1 MAMIRKQDALDYHSL
16 GRRGKI
22 EVVSTKPC
30 ATQHDLSLAYTP
42 GVAIPC
48 LEIAANPDD
57 GYKYTAKGNLVAV
70 VSNGTAVLGLGDIG
84 PLAGKPVMEGKGVL
98 FKRFADVDVFDIELD
113 TKDPEEIIRIVRAL
127 EPTFGGINLEDIKAP
142 ECFHIE
148 EELKKT
154 MKIPVFH
161 DDQHGTAIISGA
173 GLLNALEIVGK
184 KIDAVKVVFSG
195 AGAAGIACAKFY
207 ITLGVRRENLI
218 LCDTKGVVYRGRAEG
233 MNPYKEYFA
242 VDTKC
247 RTLADAMK
255 GADVFAG
262 VSVKGVVT
270 KEMVR
275 SMAKDPIIFAMANPD
290 PEITYED
297 AVGAREDVI
306 MATGRSDYPN
316 QVNNVLGFPFIF
328 RGALDCMAS
337 AINDEMKLAASHA
350 LATLAKEDVPDSV
363 IKAYGGE
370 RLRFGRNYI
379 IPKPLDPRVL
389 LWEAPAV
396 AEAAMR
402 TGVARKPIEDLNAYR
417 DALESRFGRSKQLM
431 RIFIHKAQRAP
442 KRIVFPEGS
451 EDKILRA
458 SQIILD
464 EEIARPIVLGDVK
477 LIQEKIRMLDL
488 NLEGIE
494 IVDPVNSPKFD
505 EYASKYYDI
514 RKRKG
519 VTQTIA
525 RNHVRRPI
533 DFGMMMVQTGDA
545 DGLVS
550 GLTQHYPET
559 MRPALQIIRS
569 KPGTQT
575 VAGLYMLIFKN
586 DVRFITDA
594 TVNFDPTAE
603 QLADIAILAA
613 EKVRS
618 VDIEPRI
625 AMLSFSNFGSTRHPS
640 AQKMARAAE
649 LVKRRAPDLMVDG
662 EMMADTAVV
671 PEILENLY
679 SFSSLKGGAN
689 LLVCP
694 DLQSANIAVKL
705 LAKLGNADCVGPI
718 ILGIRKPVY
727 LLIPGNEVADIV
739 NVTAMAVRD
748 AQDIVD
754 DRGGAAVPP
763 AELTKV
769 YE

>member
-48 LEIAANPDD
+48 LEIAANPADA
-57 GYKYTAKGNLVAV
+57 YKYTAKGNLVAV

-98 FKRFADVDVFDIELD
+98 FKKFADVDVFDIELD

-154 MKIPVFH
+154 MTIPVFH

-184 KIDAVKVVFSG
+184 KVDTVRVVFSG

-218 LCDTKGVVYRGRAEG
+218 LCDTKGVVYRGRKEG
-233 MNPYKEYFA
+233 MNPYKNYFA
-242 VDTKC
+242 IDTEC

-270 KEMVR
+270 KDMVR
-275 SMAKDPIIFAMANPD
+275 SMAKDPVIFAMANPD

-297 AVGAREDVI
+297 AVGARPDVI

-316 QVNNVLGFPFIF
+316 QINNVLGFPFIF
-328 RGALDCMAS
+328 RGALDCMAT

-350 LATLAKEDVPDSV
+350 LARLAKEDVPDSV

-370 RLRFGRNYI
+370 RLKFGRNYI

-396 AEAAMR
+396 AKAAMLS
-402 TGVARKPIEDLNAYR
+402 GVARKPIEDLDAYR

-464 EEIARPIVLGDVK
+464 EEIATPIVLGDVA
-477 LIQEKIRMLDL
+477 LIRDKIKMLDL

-494 IVDPVNSPKFD
+494 IIDPVSSPKFND
-505 EYASKYYDI
+505 YAGKYYDI

-533 DFGMMMVQTGDA
+533 DFGMMMVHEGDA

-559 MRPALQIIRS
+559 MRPALQIIKP

-594 TVNFDPTAE
+594 TVNFEPTAE

-671 PEILENLY
+671 PEILETLY

-748 AQDIVD
+748 AQETGD
-754 DRGGAAVPP
+754 DHGTPAAPR
-763 AELTKV
+763 AELKTV

>member
-1 MAMIRKQDALDYHSL
+1 MAMIRKQDALDYHSQ

-30 ATQHDLSLAYTP
+30 ATQRDLSLAYTP
-42 GVAIPC
+42 GVAVPC
-48 LEIAANPDD
+48 LEIAAQPAD

-113 TKDPEEIIRIVRAL
+113 TKNPNEIIRIVRAL

-142 ECFHIE
+142 ECFYIE

-154 MKIPVFH
+154 MSIPVFH

-173 GLLNALEIVGK
+173 GLVNALELVGK
-184 KIDAVKVVFSG
+184 NIADVKVVFSG
-195 AGAAGIACAKFY
+195 AGAAGIACARFY
-207 ITLGVRRENLI
+207 VTLGVKREHLI
-218 LCDTKGVVYRGRAEG
+218 LCDTKGVVYRGRKEG
-233 MNPYKEYFA
+233 MNPYKEFFA
-242 VDTKC
+242 LDTPC

-297 AVGAREDVI
+297 AVDARKDVI

-328 RGALDCMAS
+328 RGALDCMATQ
-337 AINDEMKLAASHA
+337 INDEMKLAASHA
-350 LATLAKEDVPDSV
+350 LARLAKEDVPDSV

-370 RLRFGRNYI
+370 RLKFGRSYI

-396 AEAAMR
+396 AKAAMAS
-402 TGVARKPIEDLNAYR
+402 GVARKPIEDLAAYR

-431 RIFIHKAQRAP
+431 RIFIHKAQQAP

-464 EEIARPIVLGDVK
+464 EEIARPIVLGDEK
-477 LIQEKIRMLDL
+477 LIREKIRMLDL

-494 IVDPVNSPKFD
+494 IVDPASSPKFD
-505 EYASKYYDI
+505 EYASKFYEM

-525 RNHVRRPI
+525 RNQVRRPI
-533 DFGMMMVQTGDA
+533 DFGMMMVHNGDA

-559 MRPALQIIRS
+559 MRPALQIIKPR
-569 KPGTQT
+569 PGTQT

-594 TVNFDPTAE
+594 TVNFEPTAE

-625 AMLSFSNFGSTRHPS
+625 AMLSFSNFGSTKHPS

-649 LVKRRAPDLMVDG
+649 LVRRRAPELMVDG

-671 PEILENLY
+671 PELLETLY
-679 SFSSLKGGAN
+679 PFSSLKGGAN

-748 AQDIVD
+748 AQESAD
-754 DRGGAAVPP
+754 DHGAAAPP
-763 AELTKV
+763 QVQLSTV